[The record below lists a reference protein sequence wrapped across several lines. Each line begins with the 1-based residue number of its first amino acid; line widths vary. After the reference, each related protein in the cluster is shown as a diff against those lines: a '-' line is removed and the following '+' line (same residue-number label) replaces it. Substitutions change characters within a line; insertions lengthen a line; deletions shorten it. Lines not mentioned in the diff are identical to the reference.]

1 MGVAVVEEAVD
12 HEERAL
18 SFLSARRS
26 PRAGLGLI
34 ALSGIAFSLAYLCFF
49 FNWPRNDDLQLVEL
63 VTDWNAHSMT
73 LRDVLA
79 SRNAEHPI
87 GMQALAHL
95 AIFETFGENYKF
107 IVLFNDLILIISA
120 ATLFVAVRSHF
131 SSVLSIVIAFV
142 ITLILFHPVQT
153 DSLIWPY
160 QTGWFLIN
168 LAFIINICLIER
180 FAWKSLPLLVLSA
193 TCATLSSRHGIIAW
207 PVMAVQL
214 ALLGGWRNWV
224 AALIMFI
231 GLAAAL
237 VAVPSTNTTS
247 LPGIADAGGFVVYVI
262 SLVGGAFG
270 DRDPERAFGLGAVLL
285 ACAAIPVGKFGLQA
299 ARAGRAPDAMDR
311 VALSLMLAA
320 GLCVAAFALGRYAYG
335 LPWALDRFHASTMM
349 SPFLLGVVIWWTR
362 AADVVQGARRAA
374 AALPVLLIVMSAVNA
389 LAFARERSRDDYRQ
403 RALAMLAM
411 CSVEAPSTYLLNS
424 IHGLSLDEEIV
435 KRNMKAL
442 KGLCGRD
449 MAPEKIARYAV
460 YPV

>member
-247 LPGIADAGGFVVYVI
+247 LPGIADAGDSSSTSSRSSAAPSATEIRNGHSDWARS
-262 SLVGGAFG
+262 SLHAPLFLSASS
-270 DRDPERAFGLGAVLL
+270 DCRRL
-285 ACAAIPVGKFGLQA
+285 AP
-299 ARAGRAPDAMDR
+299 AGRRTPWI
-311 VALSLMLAA
+311 ALPCRSCWPLGFAWRRSLSAA
-320 GLCVAAFALGRYAYG
+320 TPMGCLGRSIAFT
-335 LPWALDRFHASTMM
+335 P
-349 SPFLLGVVIWWTR
+349 
-362 AADVVQGARRAA
+362 RR
-374 AALPVLLIVMSAVNA
+374 
-389 LAFARERSRDDYRQ
+389 
-403 RALAMLAM
+403 
-411 CSVEAPSTYLLNS
+411 
-424 IHGLSLDEEIV
+424 
-435 KRNMKAL
+435 
-442 KGLCGRD
+442 
-449 MAPEKIARYAV
+449 
-460 YPV
+460 